1 MMGKSPCLFV
11 GTICANIADKMA
23 KLEMNKRNIFC
34 IITITKKESTKGRR
48 SGMKKEK
55 STIPKVKPS
64 DFNKKNEHSLLR
76 HIKKEWRLYSLMVL
90 PILYYIV
97 FKYVPVIG
105 NIIAFRRYK
114 GGPNI
119 LGEYWVGFRY
129 FEQFLKDP
137 QFWQAFWNT
146 LRLSIEYLLV
156 RFPVTLIFALLLNE
170 LRKKWWKKSVQ
181 TISYLPH
188 FISLVVVCGMVKELL
203 AAGGPINQ
211 LIQSLGGDKIAF
223 MSEPG
228 WFDAIYIL
236 SGVWQALG
244 WGTIL
249 YLTAMTG
256 INTELYEAAEMDGAG
271 KLQQVLHVTIPG
283 ILPTIMTLL
292 IMDIGGIV
300 TSSNMQK
307 ILLLYNPLNQER
319 ADIIGTLVY
328 RMGITGGNFSYAA
341 AVGLFEG
348 VIGLILVSTANFL
361 SKKFTETSLW

>member
-1 MMGKSPCLFV
+1 
-11 GTICANIADKMA
+11 
-23 KLEMNKRNIFC
+23 
-34 IITITKKESTKGRR
+34 
-48 SGMKKEK
+48 MKKQK
-55 STIPKVKPS
+55 DNVQVPQSGQIAVNTK
-64 DFNKKNEHSLLR
+64 EHSLLR
-76 HIKKEWRLYSLMVL
+76 HIKKEWRLYSLMIIPL
-90 PILYYIV
+90 LYYII
-97 FKYVPVIG
+97 FKYVPVVG

-129 FEQFLKDP
+129 FEQFIKDP

-146 LRLSIEYLLV
+146 LRLSIGYLLV

-170 LRKKWWKKSVQ
+170 IRKKMWKKSVQ

-203 AAGGPINQ
+203 AAQGPINK
-211 LIQSLGGDKIAF
+211 LIEMFGADKIAF

-228 WFDAIYIL
+228 WFDFVYIA

-249 YLTAMTG
+249 
-256 INTELYEAAEMDGAG
+256 
-271 KLQQVLHVTIPG
+271 
-283 ILPTIMTLL
+283 
-292 IMDIGGIV
+292 IGGIV

-307 ILLLYNPLNQER
+307 ILLLYNPLNQQR

-348 VIGLILVSTANFL
+348 VIGLILVTSANFL